1 MPLMTN
7 INIRLQKRIQ
17 ASLYAILF
25 MSGLMGIS
33 LILEG
38 CTDSCEATTEYV
50 YYEPVYTSLDD
61 LRSAVSMEAPREI
74 ENAGRIYIKG
84 KWLFINEPGAG
95 IHIIDN
101 EDPSAPVKKSFLKIP
116 GNYDLVVKGNVLY
129 ADSYVDL
136 VAFDITD
143 VHQIRE
149 VKRLQNVFSNYNT
162 LGFYLDASRG
172 LITDWVEKKEVK
184 VYESDCDASIQP
196 WGGIYYME
204 GIAVSASDS
213 FNKSAA
219 FAPGNGSGPGVGGS
233 MARFT
238 INADYI
244 YALDGADIQAVNIT
258 EIADPILSTRTTIAW
273 DIETI
278 FPYKQNL
285 FIGSRSGMHIID
297 VSIPSAPTLISTY
310 EHLRVCDP
318 VVVQDTLAFVTLRSG
333 TECEGFANQLEVI
346 NITDLSNPKLLSL
359 YPMTNPHGLG
369 IDQSTL
375 FICDGNDGLK
385 VFDASDVYHIADNSI
400 AHYQNINAYDVIP
413 FNNILIMLAT
423 DGIYQYNYSDTNNI
437 QFLSKIAV
445 GNAGS

>member
-1 MPLMTN
+1 MEN
-7 INIRLQKRIQ
+7 INLRLQKRIQ

-25 MSGLMGIS
+25 MSGLLGLS
-33 LILEG
+33 VVLEG
-38 CTDSCEATTEYV
+38 CTDSCEATSEYV
-50 YYEPVYTSLDD
+50 YYEPVYTTLDEIRNAVAVEEP
-61 LRSAVSMEAPREI
+61 RSITS
-74 ENAGRIYIKG
+74 AGRIYIKG
-84 KWLFINEPGAG
+84 KWLFVNEPGAG
-95 IHIIDN
+95 VHVINN
-101 EDPSAPVKKSFLKIP
+101 ETPSAPIHKSFINVP
-116 GNYDLVVKGNVLY
+116 GSYDLVVKGNILY

-136 VAFDITD
+136 VALDISD
-143 VHQIRE
+143 VNQIRE

-184 VYESDCDASIQP
+184 VYESDCDANIQP
-196 WGGIYYME
+196 WGGIYYQE
-204 GIAVSASDS
+204 GIAVSAADS

-258 EIADPILSTRTTIAW
+258 TLADPVVSTRTTIAW

-285 FIGSRSGMHIID
+285 FIGSRSGMHIVD
-297 VSIPSAPTLISTY
+297 VSVPSSPSLISTY
-310 EHLRVCDP
+310 EHMRVCDP
-318 VVVQDTLAFVTLRSG
+318 VVVQDTLAYVTLRSG

-346 NITDLSNPKLLSL
+346 NIADLMNPQLVSL

-369 IDQSTL
+369 IDESTL
-375 FICDGNDGLK
+375 FVCDGQAGLR
-385 VFDASDVYHIADNSI
+385 VFDASDIYHIADNTI
-400 AHYQNINAYDVIP
+400 AHYQDINAYDVIP
-413 FNNILIMLAT
+413 FNNILIMLAA
-423 DGIYQYNYSDTNNI
+423 DGIYQYDYTDPDNI
-437 QFLSKIAV
+437 YLLSKIAV